1 MEDHK
6 KVWSVLSKIDC
17 SEQIEKK
24 GNLKYLSWAWAWGIA
39 MEHFP
44 DTSFEVK
51 YFADPSHET
60 KQYPFETHP
69 DGTATV
75 WMELAINGIRR
86 TMWLPVMDNRNN
98 SIKNPSSR
106 QVSDTTMRCLVK
118 GLALFGL
125 GHYIYAGEDLPEA
138 PTSDAAATRLPDPQT
153 TRPPDEVTQTHR
165 HTDTGSDSKPAWVVQ
180 LETRFGRN
188 EGKVTNAYLKKG
200 YIKQGQTWRD
210 LPAERAEKLQ
220 QNLEALCKNWGI

>member
-1 MEDHK
+1 MEDQK
-6 KVWSVLSKIDC
+6 KIWAVLSKVDC
-17 SEQIEKK
+17 SKQIEKK

-39 MEHFP
+39 MDHFP

-51 YFADPSHET
+51 YFSDPSHET
-60 KQYPFETHP
+60 KQYPFEVHP
-69 DGTATV
+69 DGTVTV
-75 WMELAINGIRR
+75 WMEIAINGIRR
-86 TMWLPVMDNRNN
+86 KMWLPVMDNRNN

-138 PTSDAAATRLPDPQT
+138 PTDAPVATATRPPDTQT
-153 TRPPDEVTQTHR
+153 TRPPDTV
-165 HTDTGSDSKPAWVVQ
+165 SDSKPAWVVQ

-200 YIKQGQTWRD
+200 IIKQGQTWRD
-210 LPAERAEKLQ
+210 LPASNAEKLQ
-220 QNLEALCKNWGI
+220 NNLEVLCKNWGI

>member
-17 SEQIEKK
+17 SDQIEKK

-60 KQYPFETHP
+60 KQYPFEVHP
-69 DGTATV
+69 DGTVTV
-75 WMELAINGIRR
+75 WMEIAINGIRR

-138 PTSDAAATRLPDPQT
+138 ADEKPTAEPVATAPRLPDPQT
-153 TRPPDEVTQTHR
+153 TRPK
-165 HTDTGSDSKPAWVVQ
+165 TGSDSKPAWVVQ

-188 EGKVTNAYLKKG
+188 DGKVTNAYLKKKI
-200 YIKQGQTWRD
+200 IKPGQTWRD
-210 LPAERAEKLQ
+210 LPAANAEKLQ
-220 QNLEALCKNWGI
+220 KNLEALCKNWGI

>member
-6 KVWSVLSKIDC
+6 KVWSVLQPIDC
-17 SEQIEKK
+17 AEQIEKK
-24 GNLKYLSWAWAWGIA
+24 GNMKYLSWPWAWAIA

-60 KQYPFETHP
+60 KQYPFEIHP

-75 WMELAINGIRR
+75 WMEITINGIRR

-125 GHYIYAGEDLPEA
+125 GHYIYAGEDVPEA
-138 PTSDAAATRLPDPQT
+138 PTNEPEPTPDRAKIKPFTRQD
-153 TRPPDEVTQTHR
+153 
-165 HTDTGSDSKPAWVVQ
+165 SDSKPAVIVQ
-180 LETRFGRN
+180 LEARFGSN
-188 EGKVTNAYLKKG
+188 EGKVTNHYLKFKGGKYLKK
-200 YIKQGQTWRD
+200 GQTWRD
-210 LPAERAEKLQ
+210 LPSDILDKVAK
-220 QNLEALCKNWGI
+220 NLEGFCKSINL

>member
-6 KVWSVLSKIDC
+6 KTWNVLSKVDC
-17 SEQIEKK
+17 SKQIEKK

-51 YFADPSHET
+51 YFADPSHDT
-60 KQYPFETHP
+60 KHYPFQIHP

-75 WMELAINGIRR
+75 WMELSINGIRR

-138 PTSDAAATRLPDPQT
+138 PASEPVETN
-153 TRPPDEVTQTHR
+153 RPPENQTPR
-165 HTDTGSDSKPAWVVQ
+165 KPDTGSAHPLIQ
-180 LETRFGRN
+180 LIEEHKLTD
-188 EGKVTNAYLKKG
+188 KVVTNFFNERKWINQGKQKG
-200 YIKQGQTWRD
+200 QSWTEASK
-210 LPAERAEKLQ
+210 EKLDEVYGRAKK
-220 QNLEALCKNWGI
+220 NPKGFVEAIAA